1 VHAGTNVGLTLGFEI
16 VSPPRDLVDMFSSSR
31 RRLPNRHILVVT
43 NGQVSHQRDCM
54 FSSSR
59 RRLPNRHILVVTNG
73 HPFVHWKRLC
83 SPNRPSAL
91 GVRHPED
98 GRRIVSAR
106 LAARSIRVSH
116 PWPASRSFDRP
127 VTAETPKCSAA
138 LLRDTYCILI
148 NDTLFMIDYSNH
160 RLSFGVMIR

>member
-1 VHAGTNVGLTLGFEI
+1 MLASVLLSAMRYYPLPYTLVWFVHAGAHVGLTLGYEI

-43 NGQVSHQRDCM
+43 NG
-54 FSSSR
+54 
-59 RRLPNRHILVVTNG
+59 
-73 HPFVHWKRLC
+73 HPFVHCKRLC

-106 LAARSIRVSH
+106 LAARSIRVSR

-148 NDTLFMIDYSNH
+148 HDTLCMIDYSNH
-160 RLSFGVMIR
+160 RLS